1 MSDQAPPGLYHP
13 GPGSPSQG
21 GYPQG
26 PGGPGDPDSTPPR
39 ERRHQVRNIILGAF
53 GVLGVIV
60 IVIVVAASGGG
71 GGSPAPAASGTP
83 RAPGSLPSGHARPAT
98 GIGTSFAAKTG
109 SGGTYR
115 VRLDLILDPAQ
126 PAGPPATRQH
136 GVRLIGVVLT
146 VKAVHGALRGVNAYR
161 DAAVVGSN
169 GRTYR
174 PAAGPIAGYAGF
186 RHGRVSVAQG
196 GSATGAV
203 TFRLPA
209 GVSVSRVTWAAGD
222 GSALRWPVP

>member
-1 MSDQAPPGLYHP
+1 LSDQAPPGLYHP
-13 GPGSPSQG
+13 APGSPSQG
-21 GYPQG
+21 GYPQD
-26 PGGPGDPDSTPPR
+26 PGGPDSTPPR
-39 ERRHQVRNIILGAF
+39 ERRRQVRNIILGAL

-60 IVIVVAASGGG
+60 IVIVLAASGGG
-71 GGSPAPAASGTP
+71 GGSPAPSASGTP

-98 GIGTSFAAKTG
+98 GIGTSFAARTG

-169 GRTYR
+169 GRTYL
-174 PAAGPIAGYAGF
+174 PAARPIAGYAGF
-186 RHGRVSVAQG
+186 RHGRISVAQG

-209 GVSVSRVTWAAGD
+209 GVSVSRVTWVAGD

>member
-1 MSDQAPPGLYHP
+1 MSDQAPPGLSQP
-13 GPGSPSQG
+13 APGSPSQG
-21 GYPQG
+21 GYPPG
-26 PGGPGDPDSTPPR
+26 PGGPDSTPPR
-39 ERRHQVRNIILGAF
+39 ERGHQVRTIILGALGVL

-71 GGSPAPAASGTP
+71 GGSSAPSASGTP

-109 SGGTYR
+109 SSGTYR

-126 PAGPPATRQH
+126 PAGRPATRQH

-146 VKAVHGALRGVNAYR
+146 VKAVRGALRGVNAHR
-161 DAAVVGSN
+161 DVAIVGSN

-174 PAAGPIAGYAGF
+174 PAAGPVAGYAGF
-186 RHGRVSVAQG
+186 RHGRISVAQG

-209 GVSVSRVTWAAGD
+209 GVSVSRVTWAAGN
-222 GSALRWPVP
+222 GPTLRWPVP